1 MKVHSKF
8 IDSISEYYVYA
19 PSLTARQLFF
29 YPTHI
34 GLYHYLAGY
43 SLKRSHFDNFLLML
57 ILDGECD
64 LILNGEYFHAKKGA
78 LVLID
83 CYLPHQYESS
93 CGWRALWLHFNGPLA
108 KTYYDFL
115 SNEYGNVILPSDY
128 FAIYQNLRELLTLFH
143 SSDKLCESDIS
154 VKITQTLN
162 LLISPPVDNL
172 CQNHAPVRDVIL
184 YINEHFAK
192 PLTLEMLSEK
202 ACLSPFYFTRVF
214 TKETGMTPYQYLLS
228 TRISAAKFL
237 LKSTSVSIKEIA
249 CRCGFTSSSGFCTAF
264 KKWENLTPK
273 EYRDKA

>member
-1 MKVHSKF
+1 M
-8 IDSISEYYVYA
+8 
-19 PSLTARQLFF
+19 
-29 YPTHI
+29 
-34 GLYHYLAGY
+34 
-43 SLKRSHFDNFLLML
+43 
-57 ILDGECD
+57 
-64 LILNGEYFHAKKGA
+64 
-78 LVLID
+78 
-83 CYLPHQYESS
+83 
-93 CGWRALWLHFNGPLA
+93 WLHFNGPLA

-154 VKITQTLN
+154 LKITQTLN

-172 CQNHAPVRDVIL
+172 CPNHAPVRDVIL

-273 EYRDKA
+273 EYRDKT